1 MTQRA
6 RLVLELL
13 KENHSVDE
21 IQSILK
27 LNNREFSDALK
38 YLKDYGFNFTKTF
51 YSDGKK
57 HDTQFVEYG
66 NTPSSVS
73 NPKKDGYVFKYWSKT
88 EGGSEVKIGYYT
100 VTSNV
105 DFYAVFEEEEEE
117 AVYYTVTFYVDG
129 NEYSSSKIHG
139 RR

>member
-38 YLKDYGFNFTKTF
+38 YLKDYGFNFSF
-51 YSDGKK
+51 IND
-57 HDTQFVEYG
+57 
-66 NTPSSVS
+66 
-73 NPKKDGYVFKYWSKT
+73 SK
-88 EGGSEVKIGYYT
+88 
-100 VTSNV
+100 
-105 DFYAVFEEEEEE
+105 
-117 AVYYTVTFYVDG
+117 
-129 NEYSSSKIHG
+129 
-139 RR
+139 